1 MNIDAITGVF
11 SSIPK
16 DWLILGIFAL
26 FASFD
31 AVHSGARRI
40 CILAL
45 SLPATVFLINSL
57 PDSAVLGSIAGQFS
71 TPVLGAVLFFI
82 VLVIMYVI
90 VGRIGI
96 AFGGEAGQTLQA
108 ALAGVALSAL
118 VVTFWIQI
126 PPLDYIWH
134 FGTQVQS
141 IFGESHRFLW
151 LLGSYATIA
160 FVRNG

>member
-71 TPVLGAVLFFI
+71 TPVLGAILFFI

-96 AFGGEAGQTLQA
+96 AFGSGGGQALQA
-108 ALAGVALSAL
+108 ALSGVALSAL

-126 PPLDYIWH
+126 PALDSIWH
-134 FGTQVQS
+134 FGTQVQD
-141 IFGESHRFLW
+141 IFGDGYRLFW
-151 LLGSYATIA
+151 LLGSYATLA
-160 FVRNG
+160 FVRNS